1 MLPVLQFLWCGANF
15 ECIQRVLWERNS
27 IPKCLLYLPLKIDQS
42 AEYGKSERDLECAE
56 VFSKRNKKG
65 IFQKLTHALAMPC
78 RLVLTG
84 SICWWCELQGGGG
97 GGYSSE
103 FLVGVCGSVPRT
115 MALFQTK
122 LCNFLVPFFRPGLKI
137 RTYFQTYRPKWLKA
151 ILHRS

>member
-15 ECIQRVLWERNS
+15 ECIQRVLWGRNS

-97 GGYSSE
+97 VATP
-103 FLVGVCGSVPRT
+103 L
-115 MALFQTK
+115 
-122 LCNFLVPFFRPGLKI
+122 NFWWGCAAQFHEPWPYFKPNYVIFWYPFSDL
-137 RTYFQTYRPKWLKA
+137 A
-151 ILHRS
+151 